1 MTDNIAAAELRQ
13 FIERFEHLDAEKRD
27 IADQQ
32 KEVLA
37 EAKGRGYCIN
47 TIREIIKLR
56 KMRDDERAERD
67 AVLELYMSAI
77 GMQ

>member
-67 AVLELYMSAI
+67 AVLELYCSAL
-77 GMQ
+77 GL